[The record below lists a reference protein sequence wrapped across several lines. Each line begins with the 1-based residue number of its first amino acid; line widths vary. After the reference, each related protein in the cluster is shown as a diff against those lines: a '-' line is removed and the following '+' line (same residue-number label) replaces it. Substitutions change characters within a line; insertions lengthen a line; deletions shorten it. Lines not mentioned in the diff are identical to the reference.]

1 MIACA
6 PKRTPP
12 RAQMFQE
19 IRIAVPLFVA
29 NILGEELCWRGYLQ
43 RRQEAAL
50 GRKAWLANGIP

>member
-1 MIACA
+1 
-6 PKRTPP
+6 
-12 RAQMFQE
+12 MFQE